1 MNLDDQSHIK
11 FQNIAIIGCGLSGL
25 LILYNIIRNH
35 QNPNCHLKIRVFDNS
50 PNFPK
55 GIAYSTKSFN
65 HLLNVRASGMGI
77 TSLDRRDFLIWLKKK
92 GYQYEEND
100 FVPRKIF
107 GYYLEE
113 ILSISAETAKQKNID
128 LKIEKKE
135 IGSLKFIENQFLIE
149 DELYDHCVLATGS
162 KMKNSPNN
170 FWNLELEKLINEPE
184 IHILGCGLTA
194 IDAALSLHEMNYLG
208 KIFLHS
214 RRGKLPQVHKLSSNQ
229 SSLQIPLKLEDS
241 SLPLSE
247 IFKKFVQTCK
257 KSENWR
263 ATFDSF
269 RPLTQQFW
277 SSLNLAKKERFLRHC
292 LRMWNIHRH
301 RCPES
306 QFGIIE
312 KLLTSKKLVLEKG
325 AILNSSKIVDCT
337 GFDYRLQSGLIENL
351 INNQIVEKDPLSL
364 GIISKY
370 DNFYIG
376 SSLNFGSL
384 FEITS
389 APDIAPQARKISEEI
404 LHQINQYTEEH
415 CHRNAD

>member
-1 MNLDDQSHIK
+1 MNLDYKSY
-11 FQNIAIIGCGLSGL
+11 NIAIIGCGLSGL
-25 LILYNIIRNH
+25 LILHNVIHNH
-35 QNPNCHLKIRVFDNS
+35 QNSNHPLKIKIFDS
-50 PNFPK
+50 SVNFPK
-55 GIAYSTKSFN
+55 GIAYGTKSFN
-65 HLLNVRASGMGI
+65 HLLNVRANGMGI
-77 TSLDRRDFLIWLKKK
+77 TSLDRKDFLIWLKEK
-92 GYQYEEND
+92 GYQYKESD

-107 GYYLEE
+107 GHYLED
-113 ILSISAETAKQKNID
+113 ILSLNLEEAKRRNVA
-128 LKIEKKE
+128 LEIENKE
-135 IGSLKFIENQFLIE
+135 IESLKFIDNQFLIE
-149 DELYDHCVLATGS
+149 GELYDHCVLATGS

-214 RRGKLPQVHKLSSNQ
+214 RRGKLPQVHKVFSTSD
-229 SSLQIPLKLEDS
+229 SLKNPLELEDA
-241 SLPLSE
+241 SLPLSR
-247 IFKKFVQTCK
+247 IFRKFVQTCK

-269 RPLTQQFW
+269 RPITQKFW
-277 SSLNLAKKERFLRHC
+277 LSLSLSKKEQFLRHC

-306 QFGIIE
+306 QFSIIE
-312 KLLTSKKLVLEKG
+312 KLLDSEKLILRKG
-325 AILNSSKIVDCT
+325 AVSDFNKIVDCT
-337 GFDYRLQSGLIENL
+337 GFDYRFQSDLVKNL
-351 INNQIVEKDPLSL
+351 IKNQIVERDPLSL

-370 DNFYIG
+370 PNFHIS

-389 APDIAPQARKISEEI
+389 APDIAPQAREISKEICSKIE
-404 LHQINQYTEEH
+404 L
-415 CHRNAD
+415 R